1 MAISFVDIPAIAQIL
16 LVVAIVV
23 ALGPY
28 ILSEFGTAGGFTTG
42 SAPQMVLDNMT
53 DAFLT
58 LASWQNLIILVL
70 VVGIIL
76 GVVGYVGLGTKAV

>member
-23 ALGPY
+23 SLGPY
-28 ILSEFGTAGGFTTG
+28 ILSEFGTAGGFETG

-58 LASWQNLIILVL
+58 LATWQNLIILVL

-76 GVVGYVGLGTKAV
+76 GVVGYVGLGTKSV